1 MSTPEQRLSA
11 FYELQARDEPPYD
24 AEAQLRFSK
33 ALRAAALRPGD
44 RLLDVGAKWG
54 GLGEAVRRSGI
65 GVEYTGLE
73 LNERN
78 VAAAVK
84 RGLDVRVA
92 DATQPLPVADAS
104 YDAVVC
110 LELLEHLTAPA
121 RLLLEVRRVLKPTGR
136 AVLSVPNPYSW
147 VEIYRE
153 LSGRHDPEGHLN
165 TMTTP
170 VMENLLALAGLRV
183 EQRLG
188 TSVRIPRTQRLVST
202 NSILARSRIFVARP
216 DDGVPFAGREV

>member
-1 MSTPEQRLSA
+1 
-11 FYELQARDEPPYD
+11 
-24 AEAQLRFSK
+24 
-33 ALRAAALRPGD
+33 
-44 RLLDVGAKWG
+44 
-54 GLGEAVRRSGI
+54 
-65 GVEYTGLE
+65 
-73 LNERN
+73 
-78 VAAAVK
+78 
-84 RGLDVRVA
+84 
-92 DATQPLPVADAS
+92 
-104 YDAVVC
+104 
-110 LELLEHLTAPA
+110 
-121 RLLLEVRRVLKPTGR
+121 VRRVLKPTGR